1 MLHILNYDYLIYCH
15 SEQLSSAWDQPMGS
29 LVLPIRELLSK
40 PDLLI
45 DQWLDLD
52 GASQKSQI
60 LLRAQLKV
68 RQLELSALGLMLVL
82 VTQPRRVTML

>member
-1 MLHILNYDYLIYCH
+1 MLHILIYSHLISDSHLIYCH

-40 PDLLI
+40 PDLLM
-45 DQWLDLD
+45 DQWLNLD
-52 GASQKSQI
+52 GASKKSQI

-68 RQLELSALGLMLVL
+68 RQLELSALVLMLV
-82 VTQPRRVTML
+82 